1 MKRFLGV
8 SLMPLVICS
17 AVFAKEHSQ
26 RVSAQAKT
34 EKEVIAFLDALTE
47 AGLKRDVSL
56 LDRLYSDGY
65 FHTNPD
71 GSIMTKQQV
80 LASYKAPPTAVI
92 DFDQHDE
99 DKVWV
104 RERVAFVNT
113 RVTIRGRFNN
123 QPYERQY
130 RITYLFEKVKNGWRA
145 VTSHATLI
153 LSPSSR
159 PPNAS

>member
-8 SLMPLVICS
+8 VLFALFICS
-17 AVFAKEHSQ
+17 AVFAKGQSQ
-26 RVSAQAKT
+26 RASARAKA
-34 EKEVIAFLDALTE
+34 EKEVIAFLNALTE
-47 AGLKRDVSL
+47 AGLKRDVSV
-56 LDRLYSDGY
+56 LDRLYSDDY

-80 LASYKAPPTAVI
+80 LASHKAPSTAVI
-92 DFDQHDE
+92 EFDQHDE

-104 RERVAFVNT
+104 RKEVAFVNT

-130 RITYLFEKVKNGWRA
+130 RLTYLFEKMKTGWRA
-145 VTSHATLI
+145 VTSHATSI
-153 LSPSSR
+153 LGPSIK